1 MQKGH
6 YIHYIDSNMWII
18 YFLLIKIDSLNI
30 SIYRDKYIS
39 ILYELS
45 FNKRN
50 FLSNTSH
57 NNIASINHLY
67 LDVSEYNHIEIKIII
82 NEK

>member
-1 MQKGH
+1 MQKG
-6 YIHYIDSNMWII
+6 HYIDSNMWII